1 MDWNKMEWHANY
13 DAYSRRRSN
22 WDQKRIQGYQVRM
35 RRRPTRAEKRFKKI
49 IYQYFGLNPCK
60 LSSGYRKKASRS
72 VVCQKMMHDTR
83 HDRWYIADFYLPKHR
98 IIFEIDGPNHSR
110 SSEYDAIRSSFMAT
124 RGIKVFRI
132 SNKDTKNK
140 QKTLNFITN
149 AINDKLKSY
158 QPAKIN
164 VSREQEL
171 KLQQEY
177 ILHHGVTK
185 CPTKWK

>member
-1 MDWNKMEWHANY
+1 
-13 DAYSRRRSN
+13 
-22 WDQKRIQGYQVRM
+22 
-35 RRRPTRAEKRFKKI
+35 
-49 IYQYFGLNPCK
+49 
-60 LSSGYRKKASRS
+60 
-72 VVCQKMMHDTR
+72 
-83 HDRWYIADFYLPKHR
+83 
-98 IIFEIDGPNHSR
+98 
-110 SSEYDAIRSSFMAT
+110 MAT

-158 QPAKIN
+158 QPTKIDI
-164 VSREQEL
+164 SREQEL

-177 ILHHGVTK
+177 IKHHGVTK